1 MQLLFCLITLQNLI
15 LTFKKIIKK
24 AETEKDLGN
33 DAYKKK
39 DFETALKH
47 YEKAAELCPTAITY
61 LTNQAGDSFFNNQLC
76 FFYARE
82 YCNIFIILKN
92 SGLF

>member
-1 MQLLFCLITLQNLI
+1 LLIP
-15 LTFKKIIKK
+15 KK

-47 YEKAAELCPTAITY
+47 YEKAAELCPTVITY
-61 LTNQAGDSFFNNQLC
+61 LTNQAGDSFFDNQLC
-76 FFYARE
+76 RFFTRE
-82 YCNIFIILKN
+82 YYNIFMYLKN